1 MDNKL
6 RFLKAFAALGEA
18 AKALGIN
25 ITKELAIIWN
35 IYNGRY

>member
-25 ITKELAIIWN
+25 ITKELSTIWK
-35 IYNGRY
+35 IYIGRY